1 VQGVGDI
8 QEGAETSAYVRIA
21 AGDGGVE
28 WAQVRALLARDSRTP
43 MGREQ
48 ALGLLPT
55 QDLEA
60 ITHALDETRQGRAA
74 LALAGPPPWEIIPD
88 VRPTLDAVRV
98 PGAVAEGAALAA
110 MLPLLDAAAR
120 LTGYGRGIRELAPD
134 LAAAFAD
141 FPSPKPLAELLRRAL
156 EEDGSV
162 KDEAS
167 PALRRIRSRL
177 RDLRK
182 DIVRTLEAYFQSPA
196 ADTIFQE
203 RYVTVRHGRYVL
215 PIRAEAKGRLRGIVH
230 DRSQSG
236 ATLFV
241 EPEAAVEANNDL
253 VQAAR
258 EEETEI
264 LRILAALTDAV
275 REALPELDALV
286 AGIGDVD
293 LVFARGA
300 LAERMEAVEPTVD
313 EAREVFLPGARNPLL
328 LAQSWRAARPAEGR
342 PPEARLSGAVARRGA
357 AEGEPSA
364 FDRSAEGEPSAFDRS
379 AEGEPSGS
387 VIPMDLEIHAERP
400 LLVITG
406 PNAGGKTVALKT
418 LGLLA
423 LMAQAGCHVPARA
436 GARLPVFSQCFAIVG
451 DDQSVAENLSTFSA
465 FVKQLRLVLE
475 RVDDRSLVLL
485 DELGAGTD
493 PDDGAALAQAVLEDL
508 GERGAVVAASTH
520 LEPLKG
526 FASTH
531 PRARNASVEFDA
543 ERLAPTFRLV
553 YDRPGQSYALSIG
566 ARLGL
571 PPALI
576 ARAHA
581 HRSTQQ
587 RQLQELL
594 ARLDDRDRRDAE
606 RAAELERRE
615 AESAGLLARA
625 QAELEAARATAR
637 EAVARARAEAQRL
650 VTEVRRS
657 VNDEWDRLK
666 RAEKTRP
673 ELERARKRL
682 VETAQHVER
691 AAGPAAAPGPD
702 AGGPAAAGDRVEVP
716 HLGLR
721 GQVLAVDGET
731 ATVQAGAVTVKVPL
745 QALAVV
751 ARGDAARGD
760 VARGEGVLYSRPRMG
775 TGAGAK
781 AGDRQGNRGT
791 VAVPGKSGVPGEL
804 HLIGRTTDEARDLL
818 EKYLDD
824 AFLAGLSTVRIV
836 HGKGTGA
843 LRRAVEDLLDGHPLI
858 AEHRPGAP
866 SEGGAGATVATLT
879 QS

>member
-1 VQGVGDI
+1 MSATHATVRFS
-8 QEGAETSAYVRIA
+8 TSA
-21 AGDGGVE
+21 GGLE
-28 WAQVRALLARDSRTP
+28 WPEVLALLAREARTP
-43 MGREQ
+43 MGRELAQ
-48 ALGLLPT
+48 AATPLADP
-55 QDLEA
+55 DA
-60 ITHALDETRQGRAA
+60 IRRALQETAQARAA
-74 LALAGPPPWEIIPD
+74 LGQTGAPPWEGVVD
-88 VRPTLDAVRV
+88 VRSMLEAARV
-98 PGAVAEGAALAA
+98 PGSVAEAADLAALI
-110 MLPLLDAAAR
+110 PLLETAGR
-120 LTGYGRGIRELAPD
+120 LRAYGRAIAPVAPD
-134 LAAAFAD
+134 LAASLASFPQQKELAD
-141 FPSPKPLAELLRRAL
+141 LLGRSIDA
-156 EEDGSV
+156 DGQLR
-162 KDEAS
+162 DDAS
-167 PALRRIRSRL
+167 PALRRVRGRI
-177 RDLRK
+177 RDLRRE
-182 DIVRTLEAYFQSPA
+182 IVKRLEAYFGAPG
-196 ADTIFQE
+196 ADATFQE

-241 EPEAAVEANNDL
+241 EPEAMVEANNDL

-258 EEETEI
+258 EEEIEI
-264 LRILAALTDAV
+264 VRILAALTDAV

-286 AGIGDVD
+286 SGIGGLD

-300 LAERMEAVEPTVD
+300 LAERMEAVEPAIGP
-313 EAREVFLPGARNPLL
+313 AREVFLPGARNPLL
-328 LAQSWRAARPAEGR
+328 LAQAWH
-342 PPEARLSGAVARRGA
+342 GAVAGRGA
-357 AEGEPSA
+357 AEGEPSGSVA
-364 FDRSAEGEPSAFDRS
+364 GRGA

-387 VIPMDLEIHAERP
+387 VVVPMDIEIHADRP

-423 LMAQAGCHVPARA
+423 LMAQAGCHVPAGP
-436 GARLPVFSQCFAIVG
+436 GARLPVFTQCFAIVG

-465 FVKQLRLVLE
+465 FVKQLRDVLE
-475 RVDDRSLVLL
+475 RVDEHSLVLL

-493 PDDGAALAQAVLEDL
+493 PDDGAALAQAVLEHLAD
-508 GERGAVVAASTH
+508 RGAVVAASTH

-531 PRARNASVEFDA
+531 PRARNASVEFDP

-576 ARAHA
+576 ERAHA

-606 RAAELERRE
+606 RTAALERRE

-625 QAELEAARATAR
+625 QAELESARATAK
-637 EAVARARAEAQRL
+637 EAVARAKAEAQRL
-650 VTEVRRS
+650 VTEVRRH

-666 RAEKTRP
+666 RAEKSRP

-682 VETAQHVER
+682 VETAQRVEQT
-691 AAGPAAAPGPD
+691 AGAAAPGP
-702 AGGPAAAGDRVEVP
+702 ALEGAAAAAGDRVEVA
-716 HLGLR
+716 HLGLK
-721 GQVLAVDGET
+721 GQVLAIDGET

-745 QALAVV
+745 QALTVV
-751 ARGDAARGD
+751 VRGDAARGD
-760 VARGEGVLYSRPRMG
+760 VARGEGVMYSRPRMA
-775 TGAGAK
+775 TGLGAK
-781 AGDRQGNRGT
+781 AGTRGA

-824 AFLAGLSTVRIV
+824 AFLAGLTTVRII

-843 LRRAVEDLLDGHPLI
+843 LRRAVEDVLGGHPLI
-858 AEHRPGAP
+858 AEHRPGAA
-866 SEGGAGATVATLT
+866 SEGGGGATVATLT
-879 QS
+879 QG

>member
-1 VQGVGDI
+1 M
-8 QEGAETSAYVRIA
+8 SALHAAVRIST
-21 AGDGGVE
+21 GSGGLE
-28 WAQVRALLARDSRTP
+28 WPEVLALLAREARTP
-43 MGREQ
+43 MGREEAEAATPQ
-48 ALGLLPT
+48 ADGDAIRRTLGETT
-55 QDLEA
+55 QA
-60 ITHALDETRQGRAA
+60 RAA
-74 LALAGPPPWEIIPD
+74 LGQTGAPPWDGVVD
-88 VRPTLDAVRV
+88 VRPTLEAARV
-98 PGAVAEGAALAA
+98 PGSVAEATELAALV
-110 MLPLLDAAAR
+110 PLLEAAGR
-120 LTGYGRGIRELAPD
+120 LRAYGRAIAPVAPD
-134 LAAAFAD
+134 LAAALAD
-141 FPSPKPLAELLRRAL
+141 FPPQKDLADRLARSIDADGQLR
-156 EEDGSV
+156 D
-162 KDEAS
+162 DAS
-167 PALRRIRSRL
+167 PALRRARGRI
-177 RDLRK
+177 RDLRRE
-182 DIVRTLEAYFQSPA
+182 IVKRLEGYFGA
-196 ADTIFQE
+196 AGAEAIFQE

-241 EPEAAVEANNDL
+241 EPEAMVEANNDL

-258 EEETEI
+258 EEEIEI
-264 LRILAALTDAV
+264 VRILAALTDAV
-275 REALPELDALV
+275 REALPDLDALV
-286 AGIGDVD
+286 AGIGGLD
-293 LVFARGA
+293 LIFARGA
-300 LAERMEAVEPTVD
+300 LAERMEAVEPAIAD
-313 EAREVFLPGARNPLL
+313 ARDVFLPGARNPLL
-328 LAQSWRAARPAEGR
+328 LAQSWRHHPTDDRHTDTGPTGAPA
-342 PPEARLSGAVARRGA
+342 VRGA
-357 AEGEPSA
+357 AESELSAFENRVAEGEPSE
-364 FDRSAEGEPSAFDRS
+364 SAMH
-379 AEGEPSGS
+379 
-387 VIPMDLEIHAERP
+387 VIPMDIEIHADRP

-436 GARLPVFSQCFAIVG
+436 GARLPVFSQVFAIVG

-465 FVKQLRLVLE
+465 FVKQLRDVLE
-475 RVDDRSLVLL
+475 RVDGHSLVLL

-493 PDDGAALAQAVLEDL
+493 PDDGAALAQAVLEAL
-508 GERGAVVAASTH
+508 AERGAVVAASTH

-531 PRARNASVEFDA
+531 PRARNASVEFDP

-576 ARAHA
+576 ERAHA

-594 ARLDDRDRRDAE
+594 ARLDDRDRKDAE
-606 RAAELERRE
+606 RTAALERRE

-637 EAVARARAEAQRL
+637 EAVARAKAEAQRL
-650 VTEVRRS
+650 VTEVRRH

-666 RAEKTRP
+666 RAEKSRP

-682 VETAQHVER
+682 VETAQRVEETAG
-691 AAGPAAAPGPD
+691 AAAPPAAASG
-702 AGGPAAAGDRVEVP
+702 AAAAGDRVEVA

-721 GQVLAVDGET
+721 GQVLAIDGGT

-745 QALAVV
+745 QALTVV
-751 ARGDAARGD
+751 ARGD
-760 VARGEGVLYSRPRMG
+760 VASGEGVMYSRPRMG
-775 TGAGAK
+775 MGSGARAGA
-781 AGDRQGNRGT
+781 RGA

-824 AFLAGLSTVRIV
+824 AFLAGLTTVRII

-858 AEHRPGAP
+858 AEHRPGAA
-866 SEGGAGATVATLT
+866 SEGGGGATVAILT
-879 QS
+879 QG

>member
-1 VQGVGDI
+1 M
-8 QEGAETSAYVRIA
+8 SASRPAVRLST
-21 AGDGGVE
+21 GSGGLE
-28 WAQVRALLARDSRTP
+28 WPEVLALLAREARTP
-43 MGREQ
+43 MGREEALAAIPLADPDAVRR
-48 ALGLLPT
+48 ALG
-55 QDLEA
+55 
-60 ITHALDETRQGRAA
+60 ETAQARAA
-74 LALAGPPPWEIIPD
+74 LGQTGAPPWEGVVD
-88 VRPTLDAVRV
+88 VRPMLEAARV
-98 PGAVAEGAALAA
+98 PGSVAEAADLAALI
-110 MLPLLDAAAR
+110 PLLEAAGR
-120 LTGYGRGIRELAPD
+120 LRAYGRAIAPVAAD
-134 LAAAFAD
+134 LAAALTA
-141 FPSPKPLAELLRRAL
+141 FPSQKDLADLLTRSIDA
-156 EEDGSV
+156 DGQLR
-162 KDEAS
+162 DDAS
-167 PALRRIRSRL
+167 PALRRVRGRIREQR
-177 RDLRK
+177 RE
-182 DIVRTLEAYFQSPA
+182 IVKRLEAYFGAPGA
-196 ADTIFQE
+196 EVTFQE

-215 PIRAEAKGRLRGIVH
+215 PIRAEAKSRLRGIVH

-241 EPEAAVEANNDL
+241 EPEGMVEANNDL

-275 REALPELDALV
+275 REALPDLDALV
-286 AGIGDVD
+286 AGIGGLD
-293 LVFARGA
+293 LIFARGA
-300 LAERMEAVEPTVD
+300 LAERMEAVEPAIA
-313 EAREVFLPGARNPLL
+313 EAGDVSLPGARNPLL
-328 LAQSWRAARPAEGR
+328 LAQGWTA
-342 PPEARLSGAVARRGA
+342 AVAWRGA
-357 AEGEPSA
+357 AEGEPS
-364 FDRSAEGEPSAFDRS
+364 
-379 AEGEPSGS
+379 GS
-387 VIPMDLEIHAERP
+387 IMQVIPMDIEIHADRP

-436 GARLPVFSQCFAIVG
+436 GARLPVFSQVFAIVG

-465 FVKQLRLVLE
+465 FVKQLRDVLE
-475 RVDDRSLVLL
+475 RVDGRSLVLL

-493 PDDGAALAQAVLEDL
+493 PDDGAALAQAVLEAL
-508 GERGAVVAASTH
+508 AERGAVVAASTH

-531 PRARNASVEFDA
+531 PRARNASVEFDP

-576 ARAHA
+576 ERAHA

-606 RAAELERRE
+606 RTAALERRE

-625 QAELEAARATAR
+625 QAELEAARTTAR
-637 EAVARARAEAQRL
+637 EAVARAKAEAQRL
-650 VTEVRRS
+650 VTEVRRH

-666 RAEKTRP
+666 RAEKSRP

-682 VETAQHVER
+682 VETAQRVEQTAGAGAPSPALSG
-691 AAGPAAAPGPD
+691 AATP
-702 AGGPAAAGDRVEVP
+702 GDRVEVS
-716 HLGLR
+716 HLGLKGR
-721 GQVLAVDGET
+721 VLAVDGET
-731 ATVQAGAVTVKVPL
+731 ATVQAGAVTVKVPR
-745 QALAVV
+745 QALTVV
-751 ARGDAARGD
+751 ARGEAGLDA
-760 VARGEGVLYSRPRMG
+760 VAPGEGVMYSRPRMG
-775 TGAGAK
+775 TGRSAK
-781 AGDRQGNRGT
+781 AGSRGV

-824 AFLAGLSTVRIV
+824 AFLAGLPTVRII

-843 LRRAVEDLLDGHPLI
+843 LRRAVEDVLGGHPLI
-858 AEHRPGAP
+858 VEHRPGAA
-866 SEGGAGATVATLT
+866 SEGGGGATVATLA
-879 QS
+879 QG

>member
-1 VQGVGDI
+1 M
-8 QEGAETSAYVRIA
+8 SAIHAAVRLST
-21 AGDGGVE
+21 GSGGLE
-28 WAQVRALLARDSRTP
+28 WPEVLALLAREARTA
-43 MGREQ
+43 MGRELAHAAAPLTDPDAIRRALQETAQ
-48 ALGLLPT
+48 A
-55 QDLEA
+55 
-60 ITHALDETRQGRAA
+60 RAA
-74 LALAGPPPWEIIPD
+74 LGQTGAPPWDGVVD
-88 VRPTLDAVRV
+88 VRPMLEAARV
-98 PGAVAEGAALAA
+98 PGSVAEAADLAALI
-110 MLPLLDAAAR
+110 PLLEAAGR
-120 LTGYGRGIRELAPD
+120 LRAYGRAIAPVAPD
-134 LAAAFAD
+134 LAARLAGFPHQKELAD
-141 FPSPKPLAELLRRAL
+141 LLARSIDADGQLR
-156 EEDGSV
+156 DG
-162 KDEAS
+162 AS
-167 PALRRIRSRL
+167 PALRRARGRI
-177 RDLRK
+177 RDLRRE
-182 DIVRTLEAYFQSPA
+182 IVKRLEAYFGAPGA
-196 ADTIFQE
+196 EATFQE

-241 EPEAAVEANNDL
+241 EPEGMVEANNDL
-253 VQAAR
+253 VQAVR
-258 EEETEI
+258 EEEIEI
-264 LRILAALTDAV
+264 VRILAALTDAV

-286 AGIGDVD
+286 AGIGGLD

-300 LAERMEAVEPTVD
+300 LAERMEAVEPAIGD
-313 EAREVFLPGARNPLL
+313 ARDVFLPGARNPLL
-328 LAQSWRAARPAEGR
+328 IAQAWRGGAADGEPSGSPAG
-342 PPEARLSGAVARRGA
+342 RGA
-357 AEGEPSA
+357 A
-364 FDRSAEGEPSAFDRS
+364 D
-379 AEGEPSGS
+379 GEPSGS
-387 VIPMDLEIHAERP
+387 VIPMDIEIHADRP

-436 GARLPVFSQCFAIVG
+436 VARLPIFTQVFAIVG

-465 FVKQLRLVLE
+465 FVKQLRDVLE
-475 RVDDRSLVLL
+475 RVDEHSLVLL

-493 PDDGAALAQAVLEDL
+493 PDDGAALAQAVLEHLAD
-508 GERGAVVAASTH
+508 RGAVVAASTH

-531 PRARNASVEFDA
+531 PRARNASVEFDP

-576 ARAHA
+576 ERAHA

-606 RAAELERRE
+606 RTAALERRE

-625 QAELEAARATAR
+625 QAELESARATAR
-637 EAVARARAEAQRL
+637 EAVARAKAEAQRL
-650 VTEVRRS
+650 VTEVRRH

-666 RAEKTRP
+666 RAEKSRP

-682 VETAQHVER
+682 VETAQRVEQT
-691 AAGPAAAPGPD
+691 AGAAAPGP
-702 AGGPAAAGDRVEVP
+702 ALEGAAAAAGDRVEVA
-716 HLGLR
+716 HLGLK
-721 GQVLAVDGET
+721 GQVLAIDGET

-745 QALAVV
+745 QALTVV
-751 ARGDAARGD
+751 VRGDAARGD
-760 VARGEGVLYSRPRMG
+760 VARGEGVMYSRPRMA
-775 TGAGAK
+775 TGLGAK
-781 AGDRQGNRGT
+781 AGTRGA

-824 AFLAGLSTVRIV
+824 AFLAGLTTVRII

-843 LRRAVEDLLDGHPLI
+843 LRRAVEDVLGGHPLI
-858 AEHRPGAP
+858 AEHRPAAP
-866 SEGGAGATVATLT
+866 SEGGGGATVATLT

>member
-1 VQGVGDI
+1 MRAI
-8 QEGAETSAYVRIA
+8 HGAVRLST
-21 AGDGGVE
+21 GSGGLE
-28 WAQVRALLARDSRTP
+28 WPEVLALLAREARTA
-43 MGREQ
+43 MGRELAQTAPPLTERDAIRRALQDTAQ
-48 ALGLLPT
+48 A
-55 QDLEA
+55 
-60 ITHALDETRQGRAA
+60 RAA
-74 LALAGPPPWEIIPD
+74 LGQTGAPPWDGVVD
-88 VRPTLDAVRV
+88 VRPMLEAARV
-98 PGAVAEGAALAA
+98 PGSVAEAADLAALI
-110 MLPLLDAAAR
+110 PLLEAAGR
-120 LTGYGRGIRELAPD
+120 LRAYGRAIAPLAPD
-134 LAAAFAD
+134 LATRLAGFPQQKELAD
-141 FPSPKPLAELLRRAL
+141 LLTRSIDA
-156 EEDGSV
+156 DGQLR
-162 KDEAS
+162 DDAS
-167 PALRRIRSRL
+167 PALRRARGRI
-177 RDLRK
+177 RDLRRE
-182 DIVRTLEAYFQSPA
+182 IVKRLEAYFGAPGA
-196 ADTIFQE
+196 EATFQE

-241 EPEAAVEANNDL
+241 EPEAMVEANNDL
-253 VQAAR
+253 VQAVR
-258 EEETEI
+258 EEEIEI
-264 LRILAALTDAV
+264 VRILAVLTDAV
-275 REALPELDALV
+275 RAALPELDALV
-286 AGIGDVD
+286 AGIGGLD
-293 LVFARGA
+293 LIFARGA
-300 LAERMEAVEPTVD
+300 LAERMEAVEPAIGD
-313 EAREVFLPGARNPLL
+313 GRDVFLPGARNPLL
-328 LAQSWRAARPAEGR
+328 IAQAWR
-342 PPEARLSGAVARRGA
+342 GAVAGRGA
-357 AEGEPSA
+357 AEGEPSGSVA
-364 FDRSAEGEPSAFDRS
+364 GRGA

-387 VIPMDLEIHAERP
+387 VAGPMDIEIHADRP

-436 GARLPVFSQCFAIVG
+436 GARLPIFSQVFAIVG

-465 FVKQLRLVLE
+465 FVKQLRDVLD
-475 RVDDRSLVLL
+475 RVDEHSLVLL

-493 PDDGAALAQAVLEDL
+493 PDDGAALAQAVLEHL
-508 GERGAVVAASTH
+508 AERGAVVAASTH

-531 PRARNASVEFDA
+531 PRARNASVEFDP

-576 ARAHA
+576 ERAHA

-606 RAAELERRE
+606 RTAALERRE

-625 QAELEAARATAR
+625 QAELETARATAR
-637 EAVARARAEAQRL
+637 EAVARAKAEAQRL
-650 VTEVRRS
+650 VTEVRRH

-666 RAEKTRP
+666 RAEKGRP

-682 VETAQHVER
+682 AETAQRVEQT
-691 AAGPAAAPGPD
+691 AGAAAPAPTLEG
-702 AGGPAAAGDRVEVP
+702 AAAAGDRVEVA
-716 HLGLR
+716 HLGLK
-721 GQVLAVDGET
+721 GQVTAIDGEI
-731 ATVQAGAVTVKVPL
+731 ATVQAGTVTVKVPL

-760 VARGEGVLYSRPRMG
+760 VARGEGVMYSRPRMG
-775 TGAGAK
+775 TGLGAK
-781 AGDRQGNRGT
+781 AGTRGA

-824 AFLAGLSTVRIV
+824 AFLAGLTTVRII

-843 LRRAVEDLLDGHPLI
+843 LRRAVEDVLGGHPLI
-858 AEHRPGAP
+858 AEHRPGAA
-866 SEGGAGATVATLT
+866 SEGGGGATVATLT
-879 QS
+879 QG